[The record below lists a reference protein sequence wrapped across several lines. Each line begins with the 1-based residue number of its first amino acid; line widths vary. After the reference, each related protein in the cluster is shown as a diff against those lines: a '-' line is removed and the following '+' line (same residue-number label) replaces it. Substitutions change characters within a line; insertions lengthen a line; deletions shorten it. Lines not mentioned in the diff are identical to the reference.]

1 MASSTETST
10 QSGRKAVAT
19 SSPGG
24 AIARQYRVQYRA
36 GSRTPWQCY
45 AACLRPEQA
54 EQCRVDL
61 ERRGYRTRLISY
73 RLCPVAA

>member
-1 MASSTETST
+1 MASSAESL
-10 QSGRKAVAT
+10 QDGRKAVAT

-24 AIARQYRVQYRA
+24 VIGRQYRVQYRD

-45 AACLRPEQA
+45 ASCLRPEQA
-54 EQCRVDL
+54 EQFCVEL
-61 ERRGYRTRLISY
+61 ERKGYRTRLISY